1 MIPIDF
7 VSFSR
12 IPLLILQVQ
21 HWQTRKY
28 KVYRLQEQKP
38 ELSHRE
44 TGGPTY
50 RSRPHPPHC
59 DLNCFDATR
68 EEKRKKKRGK
78 KRRVGGGEKG
88 DTCEACKESERRDL
102 KWGERERERREA
114 TAATAVAKVPRSST
128 GKRAKKK
135 NTYISK

>member
-102 KWGERERERREA
+102 KWGERERE
-114 TAATAVAKVPRSST
+114 TGGNSCNGSSQGST
-128 GKRAKKK
+128 LINRKKGKKK
-135 NTYISK
+135 KYIYI

>member
-12 IPLLILQVQ
+12 ISLLILQVQ

-28 KVYRLQEQKP
+28 KVCRLQEQKP

-68 EEKRKKKRGK
+68 EEKKRKKKEER
-78 KRRVGGGEKG
+78 
-88 DTCEACKESERRDL
+88 KEGWE
-102 KWGERERERREA
+102 GERKETR
-114 TAATAVAKVPRSST
+114 VKLAKRVK
-128 GKRAKKK
+128 GE
-135 NTYISK
+135 I